1 MNQHLII
8 LKDWKL
14 DWDKVDDVD
23 FENRSS
29 VQDSLRLFILHPYW
43 SRTFSS
49 CIPFRISGRIYRHPN
64 YTDGQ
69 EYLTANVREIRRLN
83 LTARSASFEVETWS
97 GTFVVRAEEAAG
109 WIQG

>member
-1 MNQHLII
+1 MNRHLII

-29 VQDSLRLFILHPYW
+29 VQDSLRLFI
-43 SRTFSS
+43 
-49 CIPFRISGRIYRHPN
+49 
-64 YTDGQ
+64 
-69 EYLTANVREIRRLN
+69 N
-83 LTARSASFEVETWS
+83 LKASSASFEVETWS